1 MARSVYTAKAE
12 EVALRRR
19 EWSEDCAWVSEMKWV
34 VVARLREGM
43 TRTKW
48 RDDGSFAP
56 GCVNGSGGEGDGCDE
71 EGDCEGGSSV
81 AGGLCGDE
89 DGGGWD
95 DDGEGMDRGS
105 FCGVNGGLV
114 APCGGGES
122 VVTCGGDE
130 LVAPCGGGESEEE
143 GMEAEGGVTA
153 GPS

>member
-1 MARSVYTAKAE
+1 
-12 EVALRRR
+12 
-19 EWSEDCAWVSEMKWV
+19 
-34 VVARLREGM
+34 
-43 TRTKW
+43 
-48 RDDGSFAP
+48 
-56 GCVNGSGGEGDGCDE
+56 
-71 EGDCEGGSSV
+71 
-81 AGGLCGDE
+81 
-89 DGGGWD
+89 
-95 DDGEGMDRGS
+95 MDRGS